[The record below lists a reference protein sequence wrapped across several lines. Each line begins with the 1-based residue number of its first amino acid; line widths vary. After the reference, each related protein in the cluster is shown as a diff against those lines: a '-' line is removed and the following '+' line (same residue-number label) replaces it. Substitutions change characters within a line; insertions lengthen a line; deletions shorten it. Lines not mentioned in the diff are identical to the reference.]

1 MIKFYNLQV
10 CKKRKHFKERV
21 SKLVTSLVFF
31 SFQIS
36 NTTQTSVS
44 HLLKNI
50 FNCDFYGAGA
60 NNGVNI
66 MVDYR
71 VLYIVLISFVFNL
84 FHISRNSSHMNA
96 VCLSK
101 CFVLQKSLMN
111 IEWIVSAVPVY
122 FGNHV

>member
-1 MIKFYNLQV
+1 MQKTEAFQ
-10 CKKRKHFKERV
+10 RKGLKTCHFAG
-21 SKLVTSLVFF
+21 LFFF
-31 SFQIS
+31 SNFEY
-36 NTTQTSVS
+36 NTNLS

-71 VLYIVLISFVFNL
+71 VLYIVLFSFLFNL

-111 IEWIVSAVPVY
+111 IKWIVSTIPVY
-122 FGNHV
+122 LGNHV